1 MPERSGRPDGSLD
14 TVQHPRPGE
23 RGRAALDEGET
34 PSLPGGRPA
43 RDAALRLLARREHSL
58 RELRTKL
65 SSRGYEEA
73 EIGRTLDQLARRDL
87 VSDERFTEAFLRSR
101 LERGQGPLKIRAQL
115 RQRGVAAGLIDA
127 ALGEAGVDWN
137 RRAAAVRSGRFGE
150 APPADRNEMARQA
163 RFLRGRGFSEAQVVR
178 AVLGESGS

>member
-1 MPERSGRPDGSLD
+1 MPERTARAQARQRGRPA
-14 TVQHPRPGE
+14 P
-23 RGRAALDEGET
+23 DEGET

-43 RDAALRLLARREHSL
+43 LDAALRLLGRREHSIQ
-58 RELRTKL
+58 ELSGKL
-65 SSRGYEEA
+65 SSRGYGA
-73 EIGRTLDQLARRDL
+73 SDIQQAMDQLAGRGL
-87 VSDERFTEAFLRSR
+87 VSDERFAEAFLRSR

-115 RQRGVAAGLIDA
+115 RDRGVAAGLIDV